1 MEGFMKKSKL
11 LALTTAFVL
20 STYGFGSIVYG
31 ASDPAVVALQQ
42 SLQAA
47 GYSVGAIDGVYG
59 PQTEAAV
66 MSLQADYGLQV
77 DGIVGPATTAALEGY
92 STSGTA
98 SAGTGTTGTSVSGVY
113 SVQDVQEQLLNLG
126 YNVGS
131 VDGIEG
137 ARTTSAVQS
146 FQAANGLQADGII
159 GPATLA
165 ALGLYSG
172 GTTTTATTTTTAAAS
187 TTASGGYDTTQLQT
201 ALQNAG
207 YSVGNIDGVYGART
221 DSAVRAFQAAAGLKV
236 DGIVGPATLAALGL
250 SGQTSGQSASGTQ
263 ISANDTAVA
272 TTATGVATFT
282 NGGFLDTS
290 SAGNIIQLQ
299 QALQAAG
306 YSLGSADGI
315 YGDRTDSA
323 VRAFQA
329 ANGLTADGIV
339 GPATLSALGWI

>member
-1 MEGFMKKSKL
+1 MKRSKL
-11 LALTTAFVL
+11 AALTTAIVL

-126 YNVGS
+126 YSVGS

-137 ARTTSAVQS
+137 ARTTSAVQA

-172 GTTTTATTTTTAAAS
+172 GTTTTTTTTTTTAAAS

-250 SGQTSGQSASGTQ
+250 SGQASGQTASGTQ
-263 ISANDTAVA
+263 TTANDTAVA

-315 YGDRTDSA
+315 FGDRTDSA